1 MNLIKPEKLKKGDT
15 IAIIAPCGCVN
26 IEKIYNAKKHFE
38 KLGYKVKLGENI
50 EKCDRYLA
58 GNDRERV
65 ADLENAFLDNQ
76 VKAIICARGGYGAI
90 RIINKINYELIR
102 QNPKIFCGYSDVTVF
117 NAMFLKNAGLITYSG
132 AMAQPDFGGEL
143 DEYTEKMF
151 FEGLTS
157 DNLRI
162 TPEFSYSYKSG
173 DAEGILFGGNL
184 STLTSLCG
192 MDFIP
197 DNKFLFFAEDLNEPA
212 YKIDRYFTQ
221 LLNIEK
227 FKQNLNAILLGD
239 FLDVDEPEYLDKFF
253 KELASTL
260 DIPIVGGYPFTHE
273 TSKATVPIGAS
284 TKLENGIITLL

>member
-1 MNLIKPEKLKKGDT
+1 MNLIEPKKLKMGDT
-15 IAIIAPCGCVN
+15 IAIIAPCGCVD
-26 IEKIYNAKKHFE
+26 IEKVYNAKKYFE
-38 KLGYKVKLGENI
+38 KLGYKIKLGKNI

-58 GNDRERV
+58 GSDNERI
-65 ADLENAFLDNQ
+65 ADLENAFLDNE

-273 TSKATVPIGAS
+273 TSKATVPIGAYA
-284 TKLENGIITLL
+284 KLENGIFIVQ

>member
-1 MNLIKPEKLKKGDT
+1 MNLIEPKKLKMGDT
-15 IAIIAPCGCVN
+15 IAIIAPCGCVD
-26 IEKIYNAKKHFE
+26 IEKVYNAKKYFE
-38 KLGYKVKLGENI
+38 KLGYEVKLGKNI

-58 GNDRERV
+58 GSDNERI
-65 ADLENAFLDNQ
+65 ADLENAFLDNE
-76 VKAIICARGGYGAI
+76 VKAIVCARGGYGAI
-90 RIINKINYELIR
+90 RIIDKINYEIIR
-102 QNPKIFCGYSDVTVF
+102 QNPKIFCGYSDITAF

-143 DEYTEKMF
+143 DKYTEKMF

-157 DNLRI
+157 DKLRI

-184 STLTSLCG
+184 STITSLCG

-260 DIPIVGGYPFTHE
+260 NIPIVGGYPFTHE
-273 TSKATVPIGAS
+273 TSKATVPIGAYA
-284 TKLENGIITLL
+284 KLENGIIILQ

>member
-1 MNLIKPEKLKKGDT
+1 
-15 IAIIAPCGCVN
+15 
-26 IEKIYNAKKHFE
+26 
-38 KLGYKVKLGENI
+38 
-50 EKCDRYLA
+50 
-58 GNDRERV
+58 
-65 ADLENAFLDNQ
+65 
-76 VKAIICARGGYGAI
+76 
-90 RIINKINYELIR
+90 
-102 QNPKIFCGYSDVTVF
+102 
-117 NAMFLKNAGLITYSG
+117 MFLKNAGLITYSG

-143 DEYTEKMF
+143 DKYTEKMF

-157 DNLRI
+157 DKLRI
-162 TPEFSYSYKSG
+162 TPEFSNSDKSG

-184 STLTSLCG
+184 STITSLCG

-260 DIPIVGGYPFTHE
+260 NIPIVGGYPFTHE
-273 TSKATVPIGAS
+273 TSKATVPIGAYA
-284 TKLENGIITLL
+284 KLENGVIT